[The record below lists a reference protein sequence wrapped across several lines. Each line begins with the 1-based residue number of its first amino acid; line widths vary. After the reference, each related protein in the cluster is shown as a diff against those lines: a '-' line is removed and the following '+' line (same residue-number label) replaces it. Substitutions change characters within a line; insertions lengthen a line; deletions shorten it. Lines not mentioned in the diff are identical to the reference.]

1 MPTKQQS
8 APQWVSIRNRI
19 RFFDEILQTSSAIL
33 SLAAL
38 ASAAYLLYRLSS
50 QQFQSLQGTNLYLV
64 VLIAGVLGMIGLHYL
79 VMIYLRQLQRK
90 AERYTQHDGIQPVY
104 DWDGFHQ
111 VLRREIRRGGRYHLP
126 VTLCLLSVDDL
137 HLLMHRQGRGFSD
150 KLLGRF
156 VELLIGLIR
165 SSDYLAQLSENEFCI
180 LLCHT
185 DLANAEKFLF
195 RALLQAQERLEISF
209 SAGLTI
215 FRAGENPLE
224 FLRRVRQAL
233 EQARH
238 EGQKKIHCAIGKD
251 DSQVI
256 KSF

>member
-1 MPTKQQS
+1 MPTKPQS
-8 APQWVSIRNRI
+8 APQWVSIRTKI

-50 QQFQSLQGTNLYLV
+50 QQFQTLQGTNLYLV
-64 VLIAGVLGMIGLHYL
+64 VFIAGVLGMIGLHYL
-79 VMIYLRQLQRK
+79 IMIYLRKLQRK
-90 AERYTQHDGIQPVY
+90 ADRYGNRDGVQPVY
-104 DWDGFHQ
+104 DWDGFQQ

-137 HLLMHRQGRGFSD
+137 HLMVHRQGRGFGE
-150 KLLGRF
+150 KLLDRF
-156 VELLIGLIR
+156 TELLIGIIR
-165 SSDYLAQLSENEFCI
+165 SSDYLAQLNGNEFCI

-185 DLANAEKFLF
+185 DLVNAEKFLF
-195 RALLQAQERLEISF
+195 RALLQSQERLEVSF
-209 SAGLTI
+209 SAGLTVL
-215 FRAGENPLE
+215 RAGESPLE
-224 FLRRVRQAL
+224 FLRRGRQAL
-233 EQARH
+233 EQAQR
-238 EGQKKIHCAIGKD
+238 EGTKKIHCAIGKD